1 MSRSKKV
8 NITKMVI
15 QRINNSNGSSMIYHL
30 NSGSYSVRVEAFGSV
45 NCKKILNSAPL
56 WGNDSSELYLFSLV
70 RKCDSRNH
78 SLGVLQYFKREK
90 RQNEYKAQSRNK
102 KRL

>member
-15 QRINNSNGSSMIYHL
+15 QRINNSNGSSMIYYL
-30 NSGSYSVRVEAFGSV
+30 NSGSYSVRVETFGSV

-70 RKCDSRNH
+70 RKSDSRNH
-78 SLGVLQYFKREK
+78 SLGEL
-90 RQNEYKAQSRNK
+90 
-102 KRL
+102 